1 MYKID
6 FKAFIGGASGAFEKF
21 QAVCQASDRLPIANN
36 LPLIH
41 CIASQLC
48 Q

>member
-6 FKAFIGGASGAFEKF
+6 FKAFIGGASG
-21 QAVCQASDRLPIANN
+21 AVCQASDRLPIANN